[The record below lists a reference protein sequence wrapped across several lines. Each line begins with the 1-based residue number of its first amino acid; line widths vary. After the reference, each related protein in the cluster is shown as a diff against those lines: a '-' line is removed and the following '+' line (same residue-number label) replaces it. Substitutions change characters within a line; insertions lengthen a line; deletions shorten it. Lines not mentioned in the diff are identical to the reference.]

1 MSTNNTYCLA
11 QRVRAAVMLQPSLLV
26 QLVNNR
32 TNNPRIVESTLRRL
46 LPYRTSI
53 EIEHMGDYNKI
64 QSIFDKVLLKQSKEE
79 LVHSKYDAGNNAE
92 STISIYNPS
101 QLNILY
107 TALNILQ
114 NNASVDED
122 GSIHIHVD
130 ITKWLDTNSN
140 IKLAGINN
148 LIRIGTTN
156 EVFAFYNEI
165 LTKASDIVGLV
176 IDKDK
181 FSFETGLLI
190 DKPKYYDNVR
200 AISYEVTYGHSRMDY
215 WSEHKLLTQM
225 DSDDYHNAIQERRRN
240 NCPATAGKRNW
251 INFRFDFKSIE
262 IRTFPCSFDYTTIVE
277 YMIESN
283 KLVKRIL
290 QICEYLGNKAI
301 KANNSWLK

>member
-11 QRVRAAVMLQPSLLV
+11 QRVRAAVMLQPSLIVELM
-26 QLVNNR
+26 NNR
-32 TNNPRIVESTLRRL
+32 TNNPKIVESTLRRL

-53 EIEHMGDYNKI
+53 EIEHIGDYNKI
-64 QSIFDKVLLKQSKEE
+64 QSIFDKVLLKQSTEK
-79 LVHSKYDAGNNAE
+79 LAYSKYDSGNTE
-92 STISIYNPS
+92 STISIYNPF

-114 NNASVDED
+114 NNGSVDED

-148 LIRIGTTN
+148 LIRIGVTN

-165 LTKASDIVGLV
+165 LTKASDIAGLV
-176 IDKDK
+176 INKNK
-181 FSFETGLLI
+181 FSFETGMLI
-190 DKPKYYDNVR
+190 DNPKYYDNVR
-200 AISYEVTYGHSRMDY
+200 AISYDTNY
-215 WSEHKLLTQM
+215 WSEHKLFTTI
-225 DSDDYHNAIQERRRN
+225 DYDDHRNIIHKRNRN
-240 NCPATAGKRNW
+240 NCPNTSGKRNW
-251 INFRFDFKSIE
+251 VNFRFDFKSIE
-262 IRTFPCSFDYTTIVE
+262 IRTFPCSFDYTTIIE